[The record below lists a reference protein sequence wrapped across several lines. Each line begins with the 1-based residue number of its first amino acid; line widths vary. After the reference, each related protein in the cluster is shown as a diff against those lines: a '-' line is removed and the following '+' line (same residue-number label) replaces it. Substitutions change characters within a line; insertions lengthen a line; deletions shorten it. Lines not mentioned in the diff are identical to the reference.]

1 MFVRPTDNTQ
11 QYFILR
17 DERLKGDGES
27 VTKVRFPKGCRQLR
41 VYSYA
46 WFEKE
51 REWRVIRNEVCK
63 NGRRGKTYTLTCQND
78 TVEPFE
84 LRPPSN

>member
-1 MFVRPTDNTQ
+1 M
-11 QYFILR
+11 
-17 DERLKGDGES
+17 KGDAAARGGAAAAGGGG
-27 VTKVRFPKGCRQLR
+27 TKVRFPKGCRQLR

-51 REWRVIRNEVCK
+51 EEWRVIRDKLCK
-63 NGRRGKTYTLTCQND
+63 NGRRGKTFTLTCRND

-84 LRPPSN
+84 LRPRPPSN